1 MRNRHIGSID
11 FQITELTPDRAIGVL
26 QVAEGVLNPFGTV
39 HAGAMVWF
47 ADTVA
52 TTLALGSEDV
62 QSGEPGFPLAVTLSV
77 VLLGNRSDGVITTT
91 SEFVKRGR
99 TVATVRTLVTG
110 PDQRP
115 LIELTSTHLYSR

>member
-1 MRNRHIGSID
+1 MIKQHVGDIT
-11 FQITELTPDRAIGVL
+11 FEITELTPDRATGVMP
-26 QVAEGVLNPFGTV
+26 VADGVLNPFGTV

-62 QSGEPGFPLAVTLSV
+62 QPGHSGFPLALTLNV
-77 VLLGNRSDGVITTT
+77 VLLGNRSDGVITAT

-99 TVATVRTLVTG
+99 TIATVRTLVSG
-110 PDQRP
+110 PDGRP
-115 LIELTSTHLYSR
+115 LLELTSTHLYSR